1 MVWSQ
6 FYCIGAV
13 ACFFTPRCAQHI
25 LDVKQEGANYMIQK
39 QLEDVTEGDL
49 VALIENQVR
58 EGRTIDYKRELPGG
72 KDADKKEFLADV
84 SSFANTSG
92 GDLVFGMDEEEAL
105 PTRIVG
111 LQSGDLDMERQ
122 RLESIMASGL
132 EPRIRYEIRD
142 IECSGDKRVLVL
154 RIDRSWSGPHRVVF
168 QQSDRFWGR
177 NSSGKY
183 PLDVNELRASFSLS
197 STVMERIRGFR
208 TDRIIA
214 ISNNETPVRMNP
226 GPKLVMHCIPIES
239 FASQPQYDLIPFL
252 RDLTRLSLIGSSGYR
267 RRLNL
272 NGLLVYDV
280 EAADIG
286 HTYTQLYRNGFI
298 EAVTGS
304 GWVTEQN
311 GQKLIFSG
319 GYERNLPNYLQ
330 TCFDVLHELGASTP
344 IVVALTLTNVL
355 GLAMSNPMSY
365 MGTSF
370 LIDRDTLVL
379 PETVVQDFSND
390 PFKIL
395 KPMFD
400 FVWNACGLEGSCNF
414 DGEGNWVNRPF

>member
-1 MVWSQ
+1 
-6 FYCIGAV
+6 
-13 ACFFTPRCAQHI
+13 
-25 LDVKQEGANYMIQK
+25 MIQK
-39 QLEDVTEGDL
+39 RFEDVTEDDL

-58 EGRTIDYKRELPGG
+58 EGRTIDCKRELPGG
-72 KDADKKEFLADV
+72 NDASKKEFLADV

-92 GDLVFGMDEEEAL
+92 GDLIFGMDEVEAL
-105 PTRIVG
+105 PSKIVG
-111 LQSGDLDMERQ
+111 LQSGDLDKERQ
-122 RLESIMASGL
+122 RLENILASGL
-132 EPRIRYEIRD
+132 EPRVRYEIRD
-142 IECSGDKRVLVL
+142 VDCDGGRRVLIL

-168 QQSDRFWGR
+168 QQSDRFGGR

-183 PLDVNELRASFSLS
+183 PLDVNELRAAFTLS
-197 STVMERIRGFR
+197 NTVMERIRGFR

-214 ISNNETPVRMNP
+214 ISNNETPVQMNS

-252 RDLTRLSLIGSSGYR
+252 RDFSRLSLIGSTGYR

-272 NGLLVYDV
+272 DGLLVYDC

-286 HTYTQLYRNGFI
+286 HTYTQLYRNGVI

-304 GWVTEQN
+304 DWVTEKD
-311 GQKLIFSG
+311 GRKLIVSG
-319 GYERNLPNYLQ
+319 RYERNLPNYLQ
-330 TCFDVLHELGASTP
+330 TCFQVFHGLGASTP
-344 IVVALTLTNVL
+344 IVVALTLTNVR

-365 MGTSF
+365 TETSF
-370 LIDRDTLVL
+370 LIDRDTLIL

-400 FVWNACGLEGSCNF
+400 FVWNACGLERSSNF
-414 DGEGNWVNRPF
+414 DTEGNWVDRRY

>member
-1 MVWSQ
+1 
-6 FYCIGAV
+6 
-13 ACFFTPRCAQHI
+13 
-25 LDVKQEGANYMIQK
+25 MIPK
-39 QLEDVTEGDL
+39 RLEDISEDDV

-58 EGRTIDYKRELPGG
+58 EGRTIDYKRELPGNSDG
-72 KDADKKEFLADV
+72 NKKEFLADV

-92 GDLVFGMDEEEAL
+92 GDLIFGMAEVEAC
-105 PTRIVG
+105 PSEIVG
-111 LQSGDLDMERQ
+111 LQSGDLDKERQ

-132 EPRIRYEIRD
+132 EPRIRYEVRD
-142 IECSGDKRVLVL
+142 ISCAGDKKVLIL
-154 RIDRSWSGPHRVVF
+154 RMDRSWSGPHRVVF

-183 PLDVNELRASFSLS
+183 PLDVNELRAAFTLS

-214 ISNNETPVRMNP
+214 ISNNETPVRMNS

-252 RDLTRLSLIGSSGYR
+252 RDYTRLTLIGSSGYR

-272 NGLLVYDV
+272 DGLLVYDG

-286 HTYTQLYRNGFI
+286 HTYTQLYRNGVI
-298 EAVTGS
+298 EAATGS
-304 GWVTEQN
+304 GWVTEKN
-311 GQKLIFSG
+311 GQKLMDSWR
-319 GYERNLPNYLQ
+319 YERNLLNYLQ
-330 TCFDVLHELGASTP
+330 TCFDVFHELGASTP
-344 IVVALTLTNVL
+344 IVVALTLTNVR

-365 MGTSF
+365 TETSL

-400 FVWNACGLEGSCNF
+400 FVWNACGLERSSNF
-414 DGEGNWVNRPF
+414 DGKGNWVNRHY